1 MRSANQWG
9 LLVAIAY
16 VEWRESVIAAKL
28 IMVSVSNG
36 NVYLNIH
43 KIGVIL
49 SHKSNVTSL
58 EQNKRMQ

>member
-1 MRSANQWG
+1 MTSHQVLQLRSANQWG

-36 NVYLNIH
+36 NRLLKY
-43 KIGVIL
+43 
-49 SHKSNVTSL
+49 T
-58 EQNKRMQ
+58 QNRRDTVA

>member
-1 MRSANQWG
+1 M
-9 LLVAIAY
+9 LVAIAY

>member
-36 NVYLNIH
+36 NFYLNIR

-49 SHKSNVTSL
+49 SLKSNVTSL